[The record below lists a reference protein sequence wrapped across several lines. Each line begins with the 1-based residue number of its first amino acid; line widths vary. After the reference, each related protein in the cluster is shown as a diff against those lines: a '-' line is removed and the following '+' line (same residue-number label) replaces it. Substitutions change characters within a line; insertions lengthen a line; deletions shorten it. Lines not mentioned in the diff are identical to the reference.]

1 MGWLLEEVGG
11 AGGGEKLV
19 LMGINIRGGG
29 VEGLHGVYEVSNT
42 DVVHREDVTSVV
54 AASLGIPGVWK
65 DSCRCGRGL
74 QVYFA
79 VRWSLRSTE

>member
-11 AGGGEKLV
+11 AGGGGKLV

-42 DVVHREDVTSVV
+42 DVVHREDVGCGGFVR
-54 AASLGIPGVWK
+54 
-65 DSCRCGRGL
+65 DSWDLEGFMSMRTWSAGFTLLLDGR
-74 QVYFA
+74 
-79 VRWSLRSTE
+79 